1 MFLYITTSRGLFRFD
16 IKNDKLTKIISNW
29 HKGIFNKP
37 SKGFFGICLNDTG
50 EQIITVSRENLN
62 KKLSYDKSTCA
73 IIHFINK
80 TNLNII
86 QKINIENLFDVH
98 QISCIENFL
107 FLTETGKN
115 RIQILNIKNKIIE
128 KYLDVGIIRDDI
140 NHINAIST
148 DKNNILIGLN
158 NGHKKNLQRNSQ
170 IIKILLK
177 DFKLND
183 EKNIDSLKIGKLE
196 NLIGVHHTHDI
207 EKFNNDYLISCSYIG
222 KIYSLKNKKF
232 IKNLDPWT
240 RGIAISNDNIFIG
253 KSGLGKRKFRHT
265 RYYDGEV
272 YMLDKK
278 NFNLIKKIKISNIGQ
293 LNDILYSNN

>member
-1 MFLYITTSRGLFRFD
+1 MIGD
-16 IKNDKLTKIISNW
+16 
-29 HKGIFNKP
+29 
-37 SKGFFGICLNDTG
+37 
-50 EQIITVSRENLN
+50 QIITVSRENLN
-62 KKLSYDKSTCA
+62 KKFTYDKSTGA
-73 IIHFINK
+73 INQFINK
-80 TNLNII
+80 KNLKII
-86 QKINIENLFDVH
+86 QKINIESLFDVH
-98 QISCIENFL
+98 QISCNQNFL

-115 RIQILNIKNKIIE
+115 RVQILNIKSKIIE

-148 DKNNILIGLN
+148 DNDNILIGLN
-158 NGHKKNLQRNSQ
+158 NGHKKNLQQNSQ

-177 DFKLND
+177 DFKLNN

-196 NLIGVHHTHDI
+196 NLIGVYHTHDI
-207 EKFNNDYLISCSYIG
+207 EKINDDYLISSSYSG
-222 KIYSLKNKKF
+222 KIYSFKNKKF
-232 IKNLDPWT
+232 IKDLDPWT

-265 RYYDGEV
+265 RYYDGEI

-278 NFNLIKKIKISNIGQ
+278 NLNLIKKIKISNIGQ